1 MGVALDEAS
10 LLGLFLETLFYG
22 ALSIAEVV
30 ILYVHLKTGVFLTLY
45 WLMLFILLKKSGIQR
60 RLIIPV
66 ATLLLCIA
74 TAHLIIDFVRA
85 LEAFVFDVHTIG
97 AVAYYSNLA
106 SPLELAKTALFITQ
120 PALADGI
127 LIWRCYVLNNK
138 SLLVSIP
145 GCIVLL
151 TNTAIGY
158 YIVWSLTQAGS
169 GSTVYTTAPGYIT
182 TFYVLTILI
191 SVTCTTLIAWRIYR
205 TRRPDGLAVAF
216 LPVFIVM
223 IESGALYATNVI
235 ALLATFLTRSNG
247 KYPAMD
253 IATPIVGIVFC
264 LIMLQVHFHVGG
276 NPPTELPDFVRA

>member
-1 MGVALDEAS
+1 MGVALDVAS
-10 LLGLFLETLFYG
+10 LLGLFLETLFY
-22 ALSIAEVV
+22 
-30 ILYVHLKTGVFLTLY
+30 GVFLTLY

-60 RLIIPV
+60 QLIIPV

-85 LEAFVFDVHTIG
+85 LEAFVFDVHKIS
-97 AVAYYSNLA
+97 AAAYYSNLA

-138 SLLVSIP
+138 SLLVSIS

-151 TNTAIGY
+151 TNTAIGC

-169 GSTVYTTAPGYIT
+169 GSTVYTTAPEYIT
-182 TFYVLTILI
+182 TFYMLTILI
-191 SVTCTTLIAWRIYR
+191 SNMTTLIAWRIYR

-216 LPVFIVM
+216 LPVFIV
-223 IESGALYATNVI
+223 IVESGALYSTSVI
-235 ALLATFLTRSNG
+235 ALLATFLARSNG

-264 LIMLQVHFHVGG
+264 LIILQVHFHVGG
-276 NPPTELPDFVRA
+276 NPPTELPDFFRVRGVRDANCGMEPIIFVQ